1 MGSLICE
8 DSFLSVDGASP
19 NAVWADSAP
28 DGLLKWLPPEAP
40 SHGQKRRILFG
51 TSLALTKAPD
61 SLHLVWKDCL
71 PEETAE
77 EAEDFDVVA
86 HTEDDTT
93 TRLCFRH
100 VPTGL
105 WLGKGPENEAM
116 LVPEAEAVK
125 TSYKEAPAAI
135 DPAFVRAVLDDSV
148 AEHGAS
154 LASEDAAVL
163 MSSAE
168 KDAALSGPSEHAE
181 LEPEQEQEQE
191 HGQKAA

>member
-86 HTEDDTT
+86 HTEVSWEGEREAGTEI
-93 TRLCFRH
+93 RML
-100 VPTGL
+100 PTMIH
-105 WLGKGPENEAM
+105 GP
-116 LVPEAEAVK
+116 
-125 TSYKEAPAAI
+125 SG
-135 DPAFVRAVLDDSV
+135 DPSDAL
-148 AEHGAS
+148 AS
-154 LASEDAAVL
+154 LVL
-163 MSSAE
+163 GR
-168 KDAALSGPSEHAE
+168 DYC
-181 LEPEQEQEQE
+181 
-191 HGQKAA
+191 